1 MCTPRY
7 SQRFLVFEAV
17 NSHSEATC
25 GVPFNRTFLL
35 STSSGSQAR
44 YIITGYES
52 RFPEHLGLSLCA
64 GRSVE
69 TDEKFGHCFIVD
81 NELFFEVE
89 SSTCCTGS
97 YDAFP

>member
-35 STSSGSQAR
+35 STSAGSQAR

-52 RFPEHLGLSLCA
+52 RFPEHLDLSLCA
-64 GRSVE
+64 GRSVGK
-69 TDEKFGHCFIVD
+69 DDLLRAC
-81 NELFFEVE
+81 
-89 SSTCCTGS
+89 
-97 YDAFP
+97 PR